1 MWGEAGAGAG
11 ALWGEVEDGGA
22 DLLGL
27 TVQEREGLATTSR
40 TIAVEGPKFH
50 QPVQVVGLVVM
61 VVMAIMELSMLVLA
75 MVLVTVSPRAGRW

>member
-1 MWGEAGAGAG
+1 MWEEAGAGAG

>member
-50 QPVQVVGLVVM
+50 QPVQVLGLVVM

>member
-50 QPVQVVGLVVM
+50 QPVQVVGL
-61 VVMAIMELSMLVLA
+61 
-75 MVLVTVSPRAGRW
+75 G

>member
-61 VVMAIMELSMLVLA
+61 VVIAIMELSMLVLS
-75 MVLVTVSPRAGRW
+75 MVLVTVSPRAGWW

>member
-1 MWGEAGAGAG
+1 MATGV
-11 ALWGEVEDGGA
+11 LWGEVEEAGA

-50 QPVQVVGLVVM
+50 QPVQVLVVVM
-61 VVMAIMELSMLVLA
+61 VEGMVLMLEGNQGMVA
-75 MVLVTVSPRAGRW
+75 MVKVTVLPRAARR

>member
-1 MWGEAGAGAG
+1 MWGEAG

-61 VVMAIMELSMLVLA
+61 AIMELSMLVLA

>member
-1 MWGEAGAGAG
+1 MWGEARAG